1 MHRSLP
7 LLLLVL
13 GLLAGGFAAGKAHAQ
28 EREWSLDASDQEAYL
43 IFGVADTDDVGVSL
57 WCPVKK
63 GVVNL
68 FVPRP
73 TPELQKISRH
83 HVPLTMKVGTEIAT
97 FAGKVEVNPDA
108 PTSSVEVEM
117 PVTSPL
123 LKAMQSADRFSVKVD
138 GQEVVFPLYDADV
151 AGLLAQCSKD

>member
-1 MHRSLP
+1 MHRP
-7 LLLLVL
+7 LVVPLVL
-13 GLLAGGFAAGKAHAQ
+13 GLLATGFVACKASAQ

-73 TPELQKISRH
+73 TEELQRLGRRK
-83 HVPLTMKVGTEIAT
+83 VPMTVKAGNETAT
-97 FAGKVEVNPDA
+97 FAGKVDLNHEA
-108 PTSSVEVEM
+108 ASSSVEVEM
-117 PVTSPL
+117 PVTQPL
-123 LKAMQSADRFSVKVD
+123 LKAMETADRFSVKID
-138 GQEVVFPLYDADV
+138 SQEVVFPLYDADV
-151 AGLLAQCSKD
+151 AGLLAQCSKG

>member
-1 MHRSLP
+1 MHRSLV
-7 LLLLVL
+7 LLFVL
-13 GLLAGGFAAGKAHAQ
+13 GLLASGFAAGKASAQ

-73 TPELQKISRH
+73 TEELQRLARRK
-83 HVPLTMKVGTEIAT
+83 VPMTVKVGSETAT
-97 FAGKVEVNPDA
+97 FAGKIDLNHEA
-108 PTSSVEVEM
+108 ATSSVEVEM
-117 PVTSPL
+117 PVTQPL
-123 LKAMQSADRFSVKVD
+123 LKAMEPADRFSVKID
-138 GQEVVFPLYDADV
+138 SQEVVFPLYNADI
-151 AGLLAQCSKD
+151 AGLLAQCSKG

>member
-1 MHRSLP
+1 MHRSLF
-7 LLLLVL
+7 LLLAF
-13 GLLAGGFAAGKAHAQ
+13 GLISGEIVTGKALAQ

-73 TPELQKISRH
+73 TPELQHLARRK
-83 HVPLTMKVGTEIAT
+83 VPITVTAGTETAT
-97 FAGKVEVNPDA
+97 FAGKIDLNPDA
-108 PTSSVEVEM
+108 ASSSVEVEM
-117 PVTSPL
+117 PVTHPL
-123 LKAMQSADRFSVKVD
+123 LKAIEKADRFSVKID
-138 GQEVVFPLYDADV
+138 AQEVVFPLYDADT
-151 AGLLAQCSKD
+151 AGLLALCSKG